1 MLSSEMA
8 HSELLLRRHRE
19 ACTISDT
26 VNVQHLPEPQ
36 DPRWQDD
43 CDLGLAM
50 LAVLHLMIVLLIHM
64 AAAADVVHL
73 VIGALNMEPSENG
86 SLDNPQMLGFVEFM
100 SFTNQFK
107 CVGRFLH
114 SSECQL
120 PA

>member
-26 VNVQHLPEPQ
+26 ANVQHLPEPQ

-50 LAVLHLMIVLLIHM
+50 LAVLSSHDRSSDPIIRRGRR
-64 AAAADVVHL
+64 
-73 VIGALNMEPSENG
+73 GALG
-86 SLDNPQMLGFVEFM
+86 HWCAKHG
-100 SFTNQFK
+100 TI
-107 CVGRFLH
+107 
-114 SSECQL
+114 
-120 PA
+120 